1 MDMAAQKF
9 KSALLFG
16 GSTRFFTQTCFAHQL
31 VAVKPRAL
39 CLRMSIDKLS
49 A

>member
-9 KSALLFG
+9 KSAQIFG
-16 GSTRFFTQTCFAHQL
+16 SSTGFFTQTCFADQL

-39 CLRMSIDKLS
+39 CLRMSIDTLP